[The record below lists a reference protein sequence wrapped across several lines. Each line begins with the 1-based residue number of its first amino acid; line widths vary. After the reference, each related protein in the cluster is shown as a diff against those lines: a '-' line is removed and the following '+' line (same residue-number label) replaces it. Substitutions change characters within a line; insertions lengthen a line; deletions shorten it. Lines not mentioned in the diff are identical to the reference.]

1 LFLPDAQT
9 LLGGEAVDGSLD
21 VEQEIDALD
30 RLKRDRRDRRRGF
43 AAPCIGGD
51 VGQLE
56 ELPPGV
62 SPAQCRRDRPL
73 RTRRIKEAIV
83 SAIGVCLQ
91 DAGEVPKMAL
101 GMLLPPIARGIVEGR
116 RRRGCAERPV
126 VADIMRWTASTTPPI
141 MPNGQ
146 VAKTRES
153 IMTVV
158 RIGLDTSKSWFQV
171 HGVDEDGEPVLR
183 RKLARSKVLTFFA
196 NLPPCTVGL
205 EACGGAHYWARELA
219 KLGHAPR
226 LMPARYVRPY
236 VKTNKHD
243 AADAEACCEAVQR
256 PGMRF
261 VPPKT
266 VEQQSML
273 MVHRV
278 RELLIRQRA
287 AAVNALRGHLSEFGI
302 VRPKGTAKARELMD
316 LVAVDDRIPAL
327 ARDALQSLVR
337 QIRDTE
343 QKIAA
348 FNGQILAMAKEN
360 DTCRRLMSVLTIG
373 PFASTALLATV
384 GDPHYF
390 SSGRHFAAW
399 LGLVPKQHSTAGKER
414 LGGISKRG
422 DSYVRKL
429 LIHGARATVHNIRS
443 GRVKGAW
450 ITGLLARRHFNV
462 ATVALANKTA
472 RIAWAVMTTGQSY
485 RAAI

>member
-1 LFLPDAQT
+1 
-9 LLGGEAVDGSLD
+9 
-21 VEQEIDALD
+21 
-30 RLKRDRRDRRRGF
+30 
-43 AAPCIGGD
+43 
-51 VGQLE
+51 
-56 ELPPGV
+56 
-62 SPAQCRRDRPL
+62 
-73 RTRRIKEAIV
+73 
-83 SAIGVCLQ
+83 
-91 DAGEVPKMAL
+91 
-101 GMLLPPIARGIVEGR
+101 
-116 RRRGCAERPV
+116 
-126 VADIMRWTASTTPPI
+126 
-141 MPNGQ
+141 
-146 VAKTRES
+146 
-153 IMTVV
+153 MTVV
-158 RIGLDTSKSWFQV
+158 TVGLDTSKSWFQV
-171 HGVDEDGEPVLR
+171 HGVDENGEVVLR
-183 RKLARSKVLTFFA
+183 RKLARGKILAFFG

-205 EACGGAHYWARELA
+205 EACGGAHYWARELM
-219 KLGHAPR
+219 KLGHGPR

-261 VPPKT
+261 VPLKT

-278 RELLIRQRA
+278 RDLLVRQRT

-302 VRPKGTAKARELMD
+302 VGPKGTAKARELMN

-327 ARDALQSLVR
+327 ARDALDSLVQ
-337 QIRDTE
+337 QIRDIE
-343 QKIAA
+343 HKIAA
-348 FNGQILAMAKEN
+348 FNDQILAMAKEN
-360 DTCRRLMSVLTIG
+360 QMCRRLMSVLTIG
-373 PFASTALLATV
+373 PFAATALLATT
-384 GDPHYF
+384 GDPHSF

-399 LGLVPKQHSTAGKER
+399 LGLVPKQHSTAGKEK

-450 ITGLLARRHFNV
+450 VAGLLARRHFNV